1 MNDFSKGILYT
12 KGPALLEMLDALIGA
27 RRMQRL
33 LRTFVRLFHF
43 QSAKTEDFLALL
55 ATIMGDDDAVEH
67 TNGKL

>member
-1 MNDFSKGILYT
+1 MISPIGTLYT

-55 ATIMGDDDAVEH
+55 ETIMGDDDAVGQ
-67 TNGKL
+67 TNKKR